1 MVIRFNRDSYRGHS
15 GIPIKVKVP
24 EDIYNW
30 LLNTAS
36 NSKISVSQ
44 VVEVLVREYVRT
56 RHE

>member
-15 GIPIKVKVP
+15 GIPMKIKVP

-30 LLNTAS
+30 LINTAS
-36 NSKISVSQ
+36 RSGISVSE
-44 VVEVLVREYVRT
+44 VVEVVVREYVRA